1 MVILLI
7 FEVVMKAHHAWL
19 GLTVRYPMMD
29 EAKHRGI
36 GFCDAR
42 P

>member
-7 FEVVMKAHHAWL
+7 FEVVMKAHHCLAWPYSE
-19 GLTVRYPMMD
+19 RYPMMD

-36 GFCDAR
+36 GF
-42 P
+42 